1 MVSIKTDYLEFL
13 LLNLC
18 IKTVFQLLL
27 KIILTFDKF
36 QQQVLNHAKHFYEKI
51 TFFSTSVSGG
61 IKALRYSVPNIDAS
75 VIEKLRVEGAI
86 VIAKANLAELGSGK
100 YESELGGSCRVRI

>member
-1 MVSIKTDYLEFL
+1 MIKFIHKNSIP
-13 LLNLC
+13 
-18 IKTVFQLLL
+18 
-27 KIILTFDKF
+27 IIVKDNIDVRQIPT
-36 QQQVLNHAKHFYEKI
+36 
-51 TFFSTSVSGG
+51 TGG

-86 VIAKANLAELGSGK
+86 VIAKANLAELASGK